1 MPYPSKNNERGFS
14 IIELII
20 SLAVTLILMVVVI
33 KMFTIQRVSYN
44 SQEQITDLQ
53 QNVRSSMDAVSREIR
68 MAGYMVVG
76 TTTIKTSGTSTI
88 TFLGDIDSDIAT
100 NLTINAGAGTTTI
113 FVSVTPDNEYEIS
126 GTDCIY
132 ISDGLHAELIPVDS
146 SATQF
151 IGEPEPIDP
160 IYLKTGL
167 LYSYTAGSTTV
178 RTVERVTFSLDTTN
192 KRIDRNSQPLA
203 ENIEGMHFIY
213 GTNTQTGA
221 TNTVNITIAGRTTK
235 IFPNYPEDGYRRGT
249 LTTTIQL
256 RNE

>member
-1 MPYPSKNNERGFS
+1 MPYTLKNNERGFG
-14 IIELII
+14 IVELMI
-20 SLAVTLILMVVVI
+20 SLAITLILMAVVM

-53 QNVRSSMDAVSREIR
+53 QNIRSSMDAVSREIR

-76 TTTIKTSGTSTI
+76 TTTIKTSDPSII
-88 TFLGDIDSDIAT
+88 TFLGDIDSDLVT
-100 NLTINAGAGTTTI
+100 NLTIRAGAGTDTI
-113 FVSVTPDNEYEIS
+113 FVSVDDNAVNI
-126 GTDCIY
+126 GNTDCIY
-132 ISDGLHAELIPVDS
+132 ISDGLHAELVPVNS

-167 LYSYTAGSTTV
+167 LYSYTAGSATV

-192 KRIDRNSQPLA
+192 NRIDRNSQPLA
-203 ENIEGMHFIY
+203 ENIEGMHFAY

-235 IFPNYPEDGYRRGT
+235 KFPNYPGDGYRRGT

>member
-1 MPYPSKNNERGFS
+1 MPYQSKTNERGFS
-14 IIELII
+14 IIELVI
-20 SLAVTLILMVVVI
+20 SLAITLILLVVVI
-33 KMFTIQRVSYN
+33 KMFTLQRVSYN

-53 QNVRSSMDAVSREIR
+53 QNIRSSMDAVSREIR

-76 TTTIKTSGTSTI
+76 TTTIKTSGASTI

-100 NLTINAGAGTTTI
+100 NLTINAGAGTDTI
-113 FVSVTPDNEYEIS
+113 FVSVDDNASDIGS
-126 GTDCIY
+126 TDCIY
-132 ISDGLHAELIPVDS
+132 ISDGLHSELVPVDS

-178 RTVERVTFSLDTTN
+178 RTVEKVTFSLDTTN
-192 KRIDRNSQPLA
+192 KRIDRNTQPLA
-203 ENIEGMHFIY
+203 ENIEVMSFTY
-213 GTNTQTGA
+213 GTNAQTGA
-221 TNTVNITIAGRTTK
+221 TNTVNITITGRTTK
-235 IFPNYPEDGYRRGT
+235 KFPNYPGDGYRRGT